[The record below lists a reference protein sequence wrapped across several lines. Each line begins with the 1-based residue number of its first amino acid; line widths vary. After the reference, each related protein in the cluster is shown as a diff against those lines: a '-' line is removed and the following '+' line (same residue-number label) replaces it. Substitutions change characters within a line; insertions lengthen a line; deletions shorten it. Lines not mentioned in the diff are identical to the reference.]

1 MASPPDA
8 QSSSVLISAERARRL
23 DLAPLARW
31 ADLAPS
37 ELQSWHG
44 HLELHFEWPREAG
57 DPRELSEIPELRL
70 WCLRADALHPWLPLL
85 LERSGG
91 GLTLYVAM
99 LLPHAFNRNEGIRF
113 PPKAWSCGSPTACFS
128 WTPGPSP
135 PDSPAARVWARW
147 RRYWALSWIPS
158 SGRPWTRH
166 DLHKALDPAA
176 G

>member
-23 DLAPLARW
+23 DLAPLTRW

-44 HLELHFEWPREAG
+44 HLQLHFEWPREAG

-113 PPKAWSCGSPTACFS
+113 PPESLELWITHRLFLLDAWAQSAGLPCRQGLGQMAAVLGFELDPQF
-128 WTPGPSP
+128 WT
-135 PDSPAARVWARW
+135 
-147 RRYWALSWIPS
+147 
-158 SGRPWTRH
+158 
-166 DLHKALDPAA
+166 ALDKA
-176 G
+176 